1 MSALQLPSDYER
13 LRPFRRLVALL
24 QEKRFQNQHRD
35 PGQPG
40 GGGGDEVLCQMAASF
55 LWMRLWCELA
65 LLARSTN
72 KPGWLP
78 SEDRHTYERSVAPIF
93 SDDLRP
99 LELLEGCGLVQRLAD
114 GWICELFA
122 ADNKHFAGNFQTK
135 EERGAHHS
143 ALVRNRK
150 HIAAEAHEQ
159 IHLLPAEVFKK
170 PDGTAMAET
179 EAQRAMN
186 VIKTLDNCLKL
197 QVPRK
202 KAEYTAGLMAD
213 AFAASQ
219 HSEED
224 LTEVYLW
231 LRATRDNIFTPK
243 TAEAVLQKFEEY
255 LVLAKKQS
263 Q

>member
-24 QEKRFQNQHRD
+24 QEKRFQNQYRE
-35 PGQPG
+35 PGTPAAAE
-40 GGGGDEVLCQMAASF
+40 EVVCQMAAAF
-55 LWMRLWCELA
+55 LWTRLWCELA

-78 SEDRHTYERSVAPIF
+78 SEDRYAYEKSVAPIF
-93 SDDLRP
+93 SDEIKPLDL
-99 LELLEGCGLVQRLAD
+99 LVQCGLVLAVAD
-114 GWICELFA
+114 GWVCELFA
-122 ADNKHFAGNFQTK
+122 ELNQHFSGNFQSK

-143 ALVRNRK
+143 ALVRNKK
-150 HIAAEAHEQ
+150 HIAAEAHQQ
-159 IHLLPAEVFKK
+159 IHLLPVEVFQK
-170 PDGTAMAET
+170 PDGTAMSAT

-197 QVPRK
+197 QKPRTQP
-202 KAEYTAGLMAD
+202 EYTAGLMAD
-213 AFAASQ
+213 AFVASQ
-219 HSEED
+219 HAEED

-231 LRATRDNIFTPK
+231 LRATRDNHFTPK
-243 TAEAVLQKFEEY
+243 TAEAVLQRFEDH
-255 LVLAKKQS
+255 LVTAKKFS